1 MDIINNIKYFFLGF
15 FRLYLFGNN
24 GIMFLLYINILYDE
38 MFSFVRR
45 CWIEEW
51 FKEYIYL
58 LYYCFINDFDKF
70 EKV

>member
-45 CWIEEW
+45 CWIEE
-51 FKEYIYL
+51 
-58 LYYCFINDFDKF
+58 
-70 EKV
+70 